1 MPNDTTTTT
10 TTRPVAAR
18 DLRTGDR
25 VQLMPDYVLTVV
37 DDPRLI
43 THGWH
48 AGRDQYRLATYADGA
63 DGPSTS
69 RVNGDAIYRVIVD
82 DAPEPEPEPRRV
94 HHHNMTGDIPAEHLA
109 DALAG
114 VRDGAEPGDYV
125 RIEWPHTA
133 GWVEIEDVQ
142 RVRVSPAGD
151 VHVTATV
158 RRLPTLGNLYGH
170 GDRFTGWISPGRGDV
185 VSLWQEI
192 PVSADNFDAIY

>member
-1 MPNDTTTTT
+1 MPNETTTTTT

-18 DLRTGDR
+18 DLRMGDR
-25 VQLMPDYVLTVV
+25 VQLMPDYVVTVV
-37 DDPRLI
+37 DDPREI
-43 THGWH
+43 TTGWR
-48 AGRDQYRLATYADGA
+48 AGRNQWSIGFYSDGA
-63 DGPSTS
+63 DGPHTSTIT
-69 RVNGDAIYRVIVD
+69 GDAIYRVIVD
-82 DAPEPEPEPRRV
+82 DAPEPEPCRV

-133 GWVEIEDVQ
+133 GWVEIENVQ

-158 RRLPTLGNLYGH
+158 RRLPTLGNLYGE
-170 GDRFTGWISPGRGDV
+170 GDRFAGWISPGRGDA
-185 VSLWQEI
+185 VSLWQAI